1 MSINSTAP
9 EFQIIGLPGISMI
22 EHGDD
27 LVAEISRALEQ
38 NAIMLQHGDV
48 VCIAQKIISKAEGCL
63 VALDS
68 VEPGEGALELA
79 AATQKDPR
87 IVQLVL
93 DESSEV
99 MRHKPHVL
107 VVRHKLGFV
116 GAHAGIDQSNVDHSK
131 GEMALL
137 LPKDPDASAATLREG
152 LQNRYEARIG
162 VVITDS
168 HNRAWRMGT
177 IGSAIGCAGI
187 QVLDDSRGGE
197 DIYGR
202 TLQATLVSRADALAS
217 SATLMM
223 GETTEKM
230 PVVILRGLP
239 PEQTLSD
246 DPTQTARLINRPLEE
261 DMFR

>member
-1 MSINSTAP
+1 MSSTNSTAP

-27 LVAEISRALEQ
+27 LVAEIARALEQ

-87 IVQLVL
+87 IVQLIL

-137 LPKDPDASAATLREG
+137 LPKDPDASAAALRENPKTQAHK
-152 LQNRYEARIG
+152 LL
-162 VVITDS
+162 VII
-168 HNRAWRMGT
+168 N
-177 IGSAIGCAGI
+177 I
-187 QVLDDSRGGE
+187 QPYSP
-197 DIYGR
+197 I
-202 TLQATLVSRADALAS
+202 
-217 SATLMM
+217 
-223 GETTEKM
+223 
-230 PVVILRGLP
+230 
-239 PEQTLSD
+239 
-246 DPTQTARLINRPLEE
+246 
-261 DMFR
+261 